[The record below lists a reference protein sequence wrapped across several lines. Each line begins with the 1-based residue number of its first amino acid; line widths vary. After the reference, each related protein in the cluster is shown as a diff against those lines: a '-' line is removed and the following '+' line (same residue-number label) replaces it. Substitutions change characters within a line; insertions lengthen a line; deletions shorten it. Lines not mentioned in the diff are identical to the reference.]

1 MRISSERLP
10 IMKNNLDIETDV
22 PVPEWRGY
30 TMNYQPVKFK
40 PVPTD
45 VEIERCAKVEWLEIL
60 SGMWEAIGKPLDEKR
75 LRKYAKELSGIPLG
89 LLDKAVS
96 KAIRNSGDYQ
106 VVPTISAVWKAVRH
120 ELGNPYDI
128 DEAIERWMETRYQS
142 AVYRFE

>member
-1 MRISSERLP
+1 MS
-10 IMKNNLDIETDV
+10 NDLDFETDI

-30 TMNYQPVKFK
+30 TMNYQRVKDK
-40 PVPTD
+40 PIPTD
-45 VEIERCAKVEWLEIL
+45 IEIELCAKTERVKIL
-60 SGMWEAIGKPLDEKR
+60 SEMWDAIGKPLDEKR
-75 LRKYAKELSGIPLG
+75 LQKYAKELKGIPLG
-89 LLDKAVS
+89 LLEKAVS
-96 KAIRNSGDYQ
+96 RAIRNSGDYQ